1 MSGPVDSPRHHR
13 ISSHHLSLPTLCS
26 SLPLH
31 ERAGRRPEID
41 YTTSNGTASKEV
53 TVHDELPS
61 VSGPSWFTPTAHQLV
76 HLLAAYKLANH
87 RPKAAD
93 HAQAATALQ
102 ATLPSTNLDR

>member
-13 ISSHHLSLPTLCS
+13 IPHHLSLPTLCS

-31 ERAGRRPEID
+31 KRVGRRPEID

-61 VSGPSWFTPTAHQLV
+61 VSGPSPTAHRLV
-76 HLLAAYKLANH
+76 HLLAADRLANQ
-87 RPKAAD
+87 RPKAT
-93 HAQAATALQ
+93 HRAQAATALQ
-102 ATLPSTNLDR
+102 ATLPSTNLDH